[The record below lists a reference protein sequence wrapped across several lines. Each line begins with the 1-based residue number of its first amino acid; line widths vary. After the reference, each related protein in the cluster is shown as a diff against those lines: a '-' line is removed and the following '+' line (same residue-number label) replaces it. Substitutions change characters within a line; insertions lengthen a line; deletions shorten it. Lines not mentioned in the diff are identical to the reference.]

1 MVPVGRKQQTHSG
14 RGQLGLQYS
23 GFFISAT
30 YPFLKL
36 WQDIYEGQEEV
47 NCERVIDNIQQNL
60 CCIDAALN
68 GLNVHRN
75 KRFKSCITKEFAA
88 LAAEN
93 DDKSD
98 KLSNL
103 PFSSDLSER
112 MKEHTETTKIARKV
126 VTPEDRSRPS
136 DISRRQNFPSS
147 IHREARRPSG

>member
-1 MVPVGRKQQTHSG
+1 MVKSYGPSRSKATDTFSKGTTGFAIFRI
-14 RGQLGLQYS
+14 
-23 GFFISAT
+23 FFISAT

-47 NCERVIDNIQQNL
+47 NCERIIDNIQQNL
-60 CCIDAALN
+60 CCIGAALS

-75 KRFKSCITKEFAA
+75 KCFKSCITKEFAA
-88 LAAEN
+88 LADEN

-103 PFSSDLSER
+103 PFSSDLSEQI
-112 MKEHTETTKIARKV
+112 KEHTETTKIPRKV
-126 VTPEDRSRPS
+126 PEDSQ
-136 DISRRQNFPSS
+136 IFLEGKIFQSS